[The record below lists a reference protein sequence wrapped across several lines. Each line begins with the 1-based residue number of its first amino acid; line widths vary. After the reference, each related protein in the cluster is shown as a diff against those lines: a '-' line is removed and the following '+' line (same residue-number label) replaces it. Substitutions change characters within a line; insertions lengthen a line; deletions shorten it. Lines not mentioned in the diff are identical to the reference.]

1 MPWLNVEFP
10 RDSPV
15 SVVSFSL
22 GDSTASVRGISLAL
36 ALHTSITLRN
46 AGNKPIHGLTLLVQA
61 QDLTPAG
68 KASVTAP
75 SLNVL
80 PGEIFPV
87 RLDLELLR
95 PFNTNRNGGA
105 LVDVTLD
112 CVLFDDL
119 SAYGPDKLRSRR
131 NLTVF
136 EWEARRD
143 RQYFRQLMASGE
155 YAKLQEELN
164 YGLPEARPP
173 MLGFEILGDPYRAGS
188 FSRAVP
194 VAFVPF
200 PDSPVRLLNGAAHV
214 YRNEVHAPQIEL
226 QNRTERTLETIDV
239 GWILRDDSGQN
250 YLAGSL
256 PTRVQ
261 IGPVQQGKVLQN
273 GVLRFSHPS
282 GRPMLV
288 DGVTAFISSVQ
299 FGNGDFWIPSR
310 KDIAAANLDPSMR
323 RTIASSPEQQRLMEI
338 YRRKG
343 INALA
348 AELKKAAN

>member
-46 AGNKPIHGLTLLVQA
+46 AGTKPIHGLTLLVQA

-68 KASVTAP
+68 KASVTVP

-95 PFNTNRNGGA
+95 PFNTSKNGGA
-105 LVDVTLD
+105 LVEVTLD

-119 SAYGPDKLRSRR
+119 TAYGPDLVHSRR

-143 RQYFRQLMASGE
+143 RQYFRQLLANGE
-155 YAKLQEELN
+155 YARLQQELN
-164 YGLPEARPP
+164 YGLPESRPP
-173 MLGFEILGDPYRAGS
+173 QLVFEILNDLYRGETLS
-188 FSRAVP
+188 HPVP
-194 VAFVPF
+194 VAFR
-200 PDSPVRLLNGAAHV
+200 VRLPLGG
-214 YRNEVHAPQIEL
+214 L
-226 QNRTERTLETIDV
+226 
-239 GWILRDDSGQN
+239 
-250 YLAGSL
+250 
-256 PTRVQ
+256 
-261 IGPVQQGKVLQN
+261 
-273 GVLRFSHPS
+273 
-282 GRPMLV
+282 
-288 DGVTAFISSVQ
+288 
-299 FGNGDFWIPSR
+299 
-310 KDIAAANLDPSMR
+310 
-323 RTIASSPEQQRLMEI
+323 
-338 YRRKG
+338 
-343 INALA
+343 
-348 AELKKAAN
+348 